1 MVKVI
6 QDNKLLID
14 FFHESLSSE
23 TLSLYISQDKS
34 KIKKKKKVKGYD
46 WCSHI
51 SVQVQYENGL
61 QQNIPASNGEKGQR
75 ISERKYLILV
85 KKIVIRIQPPLLEKE
100 LVTLIINTFKSSL
113 YEYLLGNRFASF
125 INTFALHDYRYH
137 FHTR

>member
-1 MVKVI
+1 
-6 QDNKLLID
+6 
-14 FFHESLSSE
+14 
-23 TLSLYISQDKS
+23 
-34 KIKKKKKVKGYD
+34 VKGYD

-125 INTFALHDYRYH
+125 NYKHCACG
-137 FHTR
+137 

>member
-14 FFHESLSSE
+14 FFHESLSNE

-51 SVQVQYENGL
+51 SIQVQYENGL

-85 KKIVIRIQPPLLEKE
+85 KNCNSDPTPSPRKRV
-100 LVTLIINTFKSSL
+100 
-113 YEYLLGNRFASF
+113 GNS
-125 INTFALHDYRYH
+125 HYQH
-137 FHTR
+137 F

>member
-1 MVKVI
+1 M
-6 QDNKLLID
+6 
-14 FFHESLSSE
+14 
-23 TLSLYISQDKS
+23 
-34 KIKKKKKVKGYD
+34 KGYD

-125 INTFALHDYRYH
+125 INIVPVAERV
-137 FHTR
+137 

>member
-1 MVKVI
+1 M
-6 QDNKLLID
+6 
-14 FFHESLSSE
+14 
-23 TLSLYISQDKS
+23 
-34 KIKKKKKVKGYD
+34 KGYD

-113 YEYLLGNRFASF
+113 Y
-125 INTFALHDYRYH
+125 I
-137 FHTR
+137 